1 MNLKKISILSTSLIL
16 LLMLGSC
23 YYDVE
28 EEIYPKTDCN
38 TDNITY
44 SVNIVAVLQSNCYV
58 CHSQAANLGG
68 ITLEGYNNLKT
79 YVDNGRFL
87 GAIRHEAGYSP
98 MPQGAP
104 QLLDCQI
111 AQIEQWILDGA
122 PNN

>member
-1 MNLKKISILSTSLIL
+1 MNFKKITLTGTLFML
-16 LLMLGSC
+16 LLMLSSC

-44 SVNIVAVLQSNCYV
+44 SMDIVAILQSNCYV
-58 CHSQAANLGG
+58 CHSQAANQGG
-68 ITLEGYNNLKT
+68 ITLEGFNNLKT

-87 GAIRHEAGYSP
+87 GAVKHEAGYSP

-104 QLLDCQI
+104 QLPDCQI

-122 PNN
+122 LNN

>member
-1 MNLKKISILSTSLIL
+1 MNLKKNTVLSSLLIL
-16 LLMLGSC
+16 LLILASC

-28 EEIYPKTDCN
+28 EEIYPQTDCN
-38 TDNITY
+38 VDNVTY
-44 SVNIVAVLQSNCYV
+44 SVNIVAILQSNCYV
-58 CHSQAANLGG
+58 CHSQAINQAG

-87 GAIRHEAGYSP
+87 GAVKHESGYSP

-104 QLLDCQI
+104 QLPDCQI
-111 AQIEQWILDGA
+111 AQIEQWIMEGA